1 MKCPYRNFEDC
12 IVEECPAC
20 NYEVI
25 KETKTAGR
33 YPLWMD
39 LKEAFERGIAWKTS
53 VTTYKFI
60 SCKLADN
67 SVQPIPEN
75 KQIINNKTETN
86 VLVKRSIF

>member
-25 KETKTAGR
+25 KKTKTEGR
-33 YPLWMD
+33 YPPWMD
-39 LKEAFERGIAWKTS
+39 LKEAFERGIAWETS

-60 SCKLADN
+60 SCKLADS